1 MKEKQK
7 QLNIIAGIL
16 GAVLL
21 IVVLWGLA
29 QGKNPLHMEMDDGI
43 QQIDLDTIYLKNS
56 GVEVD
61 FSDVIVSD
69 QHETRKLIVSTQEG
83 KVTTKLTDRLI
94 NKLDFDFLKKTQNIS
109 YTGVGYFVV
118 DLDNL
123 TAANVIQD
131 KINKTVTIRIGH
143 PYLQAIEID
152 PNKIIIEEVKEGL
165 LARGDIELTVADYN
179 AIEKD
184 LRDRLEAEFNTSANG
199 QKADKIAL
207 QMVKEVYEPI
217 VKAIDSDY
225 KVQVEFK

>member
-56 GVEVD
+56 GVEVN
-61 FSDVIVSD
+61 FSDVIVSG

-94 NKLDFDFLKKTQNIS
+94 
-109 YTGVGYFVV
+109 
-118 DLDNL
+118 
-123 TAANVIQD
+123 
-131 KINKTVTIRIGH
+131 KIGRASCRERV
-143 PYLQAIEID
+143 
-152 PNKIIIEEVKEGL
+152 
-165 LARGDIELTVADYN
+165 
-179 AIEKD
+179 
-184 LRDRLEAEFNTSANG
+184 
-199 QKADKIAL
+199 
-207 QMVKEVYEPI
+207 
-217 VKAIDSDY
+217 
-225 KVQVEFK
+225 